1 MRPSPQPS
9 APASIANPVKL
20 AGATA
25 LGIGGMMGAGLY
37 SLLGMASQHAGNQI
51 AIAFL
56 LGAAAAAAP
65 FTLMHAWVRRF
76 LAAAVR
82 PILLWPDSGP
92 VGCQAA

>member
-1 MRPSPQPS
+1 
-9 APASIANPVKL
+9 
-20 AGATA
+20 
-25 LGIGGMMGAGLY
+25 MMGAGLY

-56 LGAAAAAAP
+56 LVQQP
-65 FTLMHAWVRRF
+65 PLSRFTLMHAWARRF